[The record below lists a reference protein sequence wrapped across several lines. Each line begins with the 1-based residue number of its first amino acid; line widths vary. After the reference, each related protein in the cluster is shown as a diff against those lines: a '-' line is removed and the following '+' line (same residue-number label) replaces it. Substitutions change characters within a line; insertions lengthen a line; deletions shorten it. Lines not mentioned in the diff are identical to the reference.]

1 MEELSRFSVSV
12 PAALL
17 LQLDAWIQEKNF
29 PNRSEGLRQLIR
41 HHLAECRW
49 EEEEGESYGSL
60 TILYNHHGNA
70 ILNTLTSLQHDYEE
84 LIVCTTHVHMDH
96 DHCMEVLVLK
106 GDTKRMAEFILKLS
120 NVRGILA
127 ATPTLM
133 RAEKIDMP

>member
-1 MEELSRFSVSV
+1 MEELSGFSVSI
-12 PAALL
+12 PTALL
-17 LQLDAWIQEKNF
+17 VQLDAWIQGKNY

-41 HHLAECRW
+41 HHLAEFQW

-60 TILYNHHGNA
+60 TILYNHHGNTV
-70 ILNTLTSLQHDYEE
+70 LSTLTSLQHDYEE

-106 GDTKRMAEFILKLS
+106 GNTKRMAEFILKLS
-120 NVRGILA
+120 NIRGILA

-133 RAEKIDMP
+133 KADKINA